1 MPKSG
6 PFRIEIRSSNDTYVQ
21 IVTCVKPSLTIGSG
35 ANNDLVLNGPLVQ
48 KNHARVDFYGK
59 QVQFVQLADPRGSAQ
74 RRKRE
79 QGEEGKVETWK
90 SNTSKDIGEFTL
102 TLLNPNGARQADNGG
117 WFRFW
122 NWFFGSRVNLKN
134 LQLAGLPFSKLSR
147 AWWLLALIFGG
158 GLLLGSCNL
167 IVWRYMPKIWP
178 QAIEMTRIVPK
189 QASPASVS
197 LRATNEATPTGTVIS
212 AGGQP
217 TSTVLTLTA
226 TPTRLPILAAEAR
239 QANHTSATP
248 ATTVFS
254 QLVDGPGSTPI
265 GPLLVQVTV
274 TPTTEPTPVPTPTT
288 PPVAVIE
295 LSEVL
300 QQLKV
305 WIEPAVVPV
314 GGNYWRLAE
323 ARWLNEDEAL
333 GRNYIFVEVVDSTGK
348 RIIGQDVTIAWKD
361 DSTVITTN
369 KSPSEPYAL
378 DYGMN
383 ASGNAYDV
391 WVAGLPSDKLRGL
404 GMGTVAEPLS
414 STKTA
419 FWLKFQQ
426 TIRK

>member
-6 PFRIEIRSSNDTYVQ
+6 PFRIEIRSPNERYVQ

-48 KNHARVDFYGK
+48 KNHVRVDFYGK
-59 QVQFVQLADPRGSAQ
+59 QVQFVQLADPRSSTQ
-74 RRKRE
+74 RRKGE
-79 QGEEGKVETWK
+79 QSEEGRVETWK
-90 SNTSKDIGEFTL
+90 SNTSKPIGEFTL
-102 TLLNPNGARQADNGG
+102 TLLTASGAKQDNATRRV
-117 WFRFW
+117 RFW
-122 NWFFGSRVNLKN
+122 HWVFGAHVNLKN
-134 LQLAGLPFSKLSR
+134 LQLAGLPFIGLSR

-178 QAIEMTRIVPK
+178 QPIEISRILPK
-189 QASPASVS
+189 QASSTTVA
-197 LRATNEATPTGTVIS
+197 RGATSEATPTGTVIS
-212 AGGQP
+212 LRGHP
-217 TSTVLTLTA
+217 TATAPALPA
-226 TPTRLPILAAEAR
+226 TPTRLPILTGEDR
-239 QANHTSATP
+239 TGNNPSAPP
-248 ATTVFS
+248 ATNVFS

-274 TPTTEPTPVPTPTT
+274 TPTPAPTPVPTPTT
-288 PPVAVIE
+288 PPVDVIE
-295 LSEVL
+295 LSGVL

-305 WIEPAVVPV
+305 WIEPAIVPL
-314 GGNYWRLAE
+314 GGTYWRLAE
-323 ARWLNEDEAL
+323 ARWLNEDEAA

-369 KSPSEPYAL
+369 KPLSEPYAL

-414 STKTA
+414 YTKTA

-426 TIRK
+426 TTRK